1 MSNGV
6 GRTPQ
11 IIVTAGGQPS
21 GSNCTSSA
29 VKSTVLIKLFGSCIT
44 IAMTVVVNSRNL
56 LPLRVPELVSSRKRK
71 AKVCLHVNGS
81 SATTSG
87 QHAGDHGYG

>member
-1 MSNGV
+1 MSYGV
-6 GRTPQ
+6 GRMPQ
-11 IIVTAGGQPS
+11 IIGIAGG
-21 GSNCTSSA
+21 NYCINSA
-29 VKSTVLIKLFGSCIT
+29 VKSTVFIKLFGSCIT

-56 LPLRVPELVSSRKRK
+56 LALRVPELVSSRKRK

-87 QHAGDHGYG
+87 QHAGDPGYG